1 MIERSEIRYAVV
13 DGHHIAF
20 RVLTGDPDG
29 AHELVMVIGGNFPMD
44 SLPADPLA
52 NRLLEGLAGLGRLVV
67 FDRRGIGLSDQI
79 TDWDRSLRV
88 QWQDDLAGVIDA
100 AGFSKPTIFSWA
112 GQAVARGYSIAAP
125 DRVERL
131 ILWNPGTPLRPN
143 EWDAEAFQKATQE
156 SLEGPSMSAVVFPE
170 RWKDPGFRDWHDAA
184 GRAAASPSQAARIH
198 AANWRTGE
206 ERIDVVDSAR
216 VSAPTLVLVRT
227 PPGNPFG
234 LPDGFFE
241 RAAQLIPGASLVNLG
256 EGSHNPFGVGV
267 DDVLAEITRFMTGA
281 VQLPEP
287 DRSLA
292 AIMFTDIVG
301 STRRAT
307 ELGDRRWKTLLDR
320 HDEVSESAT
329 VRHGGE
335 VVKATGD
342 GVLSIFTSTSAAI
355 GAARDI
361 TRELARMDLPV
372 RVGIHAGQIDR
383 RGGDVSGLALHIAA
397 RVMSAAGAD
406 QIYVSD
412 IVERVT
418 DDVTF
423 APAGDRELKELD
435 GIWTLYEVR

>member
-1 MIERSEIRYAVV
+1 
-13 DGHHIAF
+13 
-20 RVLTGDPDG
+20 
-29 AHELVMVIGGNFPMD
+29 
-44 SLPADPLA
+44 
-52 NRLLEGLAGLGRLVV
+52 
-67 FDRRGIGLSDQI
+67 
-79 TDWDRSLRV
+79 
-88 QWQDDLAGVIDA
+88 
-100 AGFSKPTIFSWA
+100 
-112 GQAVARGYSIAAP
+112 
-125 DRVERL
+125 
-131 ILWNPGTPLRPN
+131 
-143 EWDAEAFQKATQE
+143 
-156 SLEGPSMSAVVFPE
+156 MSAVVFPE

-355 GAARDI
+355 GAARYI
-361 TRELARMDLPV
+361 TRELARLDLPV